1 MQFMLTARAHG
12 YDTNPIA
19 GYDAKKAATALGL
32 DPERYVPVMA
42 IAIGKADSESTD
54 IKSTR
59 YSVDDVIEF
68 Q

>member
-1 MQFMLTARAHG
+1 
-12 YDTNPIA
+12 
-19 GYDAKKAATALGL
+19 LGL

-42 IAIGKADSESTD
+42 IAVGKADSQSTD

>member
-1 MQFMLTARAHG
+1 MATTLIQLLDMML
-12 YDTNPIA
+12 
-19 GYDAKKAATALGL
+19 KKAATALGL
-32 DPERYVPVMA
+32 DSERYVPVMA
-42 IAIGKADSESTD
+42 IAVGKADSQSTD